1 MIDQEAHD
9 LAVRAARIADNMKA
23 SDITVLHV
31 GDVLA
36 LTEYFVVASASNKR
50 LVDAIVEDV
59 EAQVRAAIGRSPV
72 RVEGAREH
80 QWVLIDYGDV
90 IVHVFLSE
98 IRDFYEIERLYND
111 VPKVEW
117 DDGSSRAAG
126 EVDAADTD

>member
-1 MIDQEAHD
+1 MIDQEARD
-9 LAVRAARIADNMKA
+9 LAIRAAHIADAMQAK
-23 SDITVLHV
+23 DITVLHV

-50 LVDAIVEDV
+50 LVDAVVEEV
-59 EAQVRAAIGRSPV
+59 EAKVREATGRSPI

-98 IRDFYEIERLYND
+98 IRDFYEIERLYQD
-111 VPKVEW
+111 VPKVDW
-117 DDGSSRAAG
+117 VDGS
-126 EVDAADTD
+126 VDAPDSPESADTD